1 MPVVYTVYWKSRI
14 GILCSLSAEFKA
26 SDVTVKI
33 LKTETAE
40 ENSQKK
46 STGRTR
52 VKKEVKVEEEEEEE
66 EMEAAPSTSKAK
78 PKTKSGRWEEG
89 ELVVKSNPKMFGGG
103 DPSIIYVMIFQNFF
117 FCSAIKIKYKYF
129 SSL

>member
-1 MPVVYTVYWKSRI
+1 M
-14 GILCSLSAEFKA
+14 
-26 SDVTVKI
+26 TVKI

-52 VKKEVKVEEEEEEE
+52 VKKEAKVEEEEEEE

-89 ELVVKSNPKMFGGG
+89 ELVVKSNPKMLGRG
-103 DPSIIYVMIFQNFF
+103 DPSIIYVMIFQKFF
-117 FCSAIKIKYKYF
+117 FLLSNKNQIQVF
-129 SSL
+129 L